1 MNIHK
6 YYAFNDSRNPIMAV
20 NGKSIWERFDN
31 GVGQIHLLGFNFD
44 LNWTDLPVRA
54 SYISFIDQL
63 INLSLKHH

>member
-1 MNIHK
+1 
-6 YYAFNDSRNPIMAV
+6 MAV

-54 SYISFIDQL
+54 TYISFIDQA
-63 INLSLKHH
+63 NKFKLKTSTNKTFFSW